1 MSDSQAPA
9 GGSRFRVPHTL
20 ALMFMMMIVALLLT
34 WILPPGQF
42 DTVVN
47 DSGRE
52 VVVPGTYE
60 QIEDPDRL
68 SVWSLFTSVPRAMA
82 EAQGIIFFV
91 LIIGGALRVIRET
104 GAIDAFLGRVID
116 RFSHNS
122 GLLIFIGVFLFAAAS
137 ATLGMAE
144 EYIPFAGILIA
155 VCVAMRMD
163 VVAAIGI
170 MVVGYGVGYGATIM
184 NPFTLL
190 IAQDVAELQPA
201 SGWQFRLAL
210 FVPFLAIGV
219 HHVWSYARRVQRD
232 PEASLVHGV
241 DEAQP
246 PPQAEQ
252 LPLTWRRIGVLVAT
266 LAALSLLVWGITVH
280 HWYLVELG
288 AMFIGLSIVV
298 GVVARFSID
307 RLAITF
313 SNGAAELA
321 GTAVL
326 IGFARAIALLLED
339 GHVLHTIVNAMASP
353 LIGLPAELSA
363 VGMLGIQSV
372 MNIFVSSGS
381 GQAYL
386 TMPLMAPIGDL
397 VGVERQVSVLAYQFG
412 DGFMNMIVPTNPVL
426 MGILGLAGIP
436 YARWFRF
443 IFPLILKLLAA
454 AAIAMVVAVQIG
466 YQ

>member
-1 MSDSQAPA
+1 MTDPAAPA
-9 GGSRFRVPHTL
+9 TGPRLRVPHTL
-20 ALMFMMMIVALLLT
+20 ALMFIMMVVALLLT

-42 DTVVN
+42 DTTVN
-47 DSGRE
+47 ESGRE

-60 QIEDPDRL
+60 TIEEPDRL
-68 SVWSLFTSVPRAMA
+68 PAWALFTAVPRAMA

-104 GAIDAFLGRVID
+104 GAIDALLGRVIA

-122 GLLIFIGVFLFAAAS
+122 GLLIFSGVFLFAAAS
-137 ATLGMAE
+137 ATLGIAE

-163 VVAAIGI
+163 TVAAIGI
-170 MVVGYGVGYGATIM
+170 MVVGYGVGYGATVM

-190 IAQDVAELQPA
+190 IAQDVAELQPV
-201 SGWQFRLAL
+201 SGWAFRLAL

-219 HHVWSYARRVQRD
+219 HHVWSYARRVQND
-232 PEASLVHGV
+232 PEASLVHGI

-252 LPLTWRRIGVLVAT
+252 LPVTGRRIAVLAAT
-266 LAALSLLVWGITVH
+266 LGALALLVWGITAH
-280 HWYLVELG
+280 RWYLVELG
-288 AMFIGLSIVV
+288 AIFIALSVLV
-298 GVVARFSID
+298 GFIARFSID
-307 RLAITF
+307 RLAVTF
-313 SNGAAELA
+313 SSGAAELA
-321 GTAVL
+321 GTAIL

-339 GHVLHTIVNAMASP
+339 GQVLHTIVNAMATP

-397 VGVERQVSVLAYQFG
+397 VGVSRQISVLAYQFG

-443 IFPLILKLLAA
+443 IAPLILKLLAA
-454 AAIAMVVAVQIG
+454 AAVAMIVAVRIG
-466 YQ
+466 YA

>member
-1 MSDSQAPA
+1 MTESQTGPTASP
-9 GGSRFRVPHTL
+9 FRIPHTL
-20 ALMFMMMIVALLLT
+20 ALMFIMMVVALVLT
-34 WILPPGQF
+34 WILPAGEF
-42 DTVVN
+42 ETVVN
-47 DSGRE
+47 ESGRE
-52 VVVPGTYE
+52 VVVPGTYATL
-60 QIEDPDRL
+60 EDAETL
-68 SVWSLFTSVPRAMA
+68 SPWALFTAVPRAMA
-82 EAQGIIFFV
+82 DAQGIIFFV

-104 GAIDAFLGRVID
+104 GAIDAFLGAVIE
-116 RFSHNS
+116 RYSHNS
-122 GLLIFIGVFLFAAAS
+122 GLLIFFGVFLFAAAS

-163 VVAAIGI
+163 TVAAIGI
-170 MVVGYGVGYGATIM
+170 LVVGYGVGYGATLI
-184 NPFTLL
+184 NPFTLF
-190 IAQDVAELQPA
+190 IAQDVAELQPG
-201 SGWQFRLAL
+201 SGLWYRAII
-210 FVPFLAIGV
+210 FVPFLAVGV
-219 HHVWSYARRVQRD
+219 HHLWAYARKVQRH
-232 PEASLVHGV
+232 PEASLVHGI

-246 PPQAEQ
+246 PTQAERM
-252 LPLTWRRIGVLVAT
+252 PMTRPGIAV
-266 LAALSLLVWGITVH
+266 LAATFGALALLVYGIKAH
-280 HWYLVELG
+280 GWYLVELG
-288 AMFIGLSIVV
+288 AMFIALSIIV
-298 GVVARFSID
+298 GIIARMGVD
-307 RLAITF
+307 RLAVSF

-339 GHVLHTIVNAMASP
+339 GQVLHTVVNAMASP
-353 LIGLPAELSA
+353 LVGLPSELSA

-443 IFPLILKLLAA
+443 IFPLILKLLAMA
-454 AAIAMVVAVQIG
+454 ALAMVVAVWIG
-466 YQ
+466 YN

>member
-1 MSDSQAPA
+1 MTDSQAATKAAP
-9 GGSRFRVPHTL
+9 FRIPHTL
-20 ALMFMMMIVALLLT
+20 ALMFIMMIVALVLT
-34 WILPPGQF
+34 WILPAGQF

-47 DSGRE
+47 ESGRE
-52 VVVPGTYE
+52 VVVPGTYDTL
-60 QIEDPDRL
+60 EDAGKL
-68 SVWSLFTSVPRAMA
+68 SPWSLFTSVPRAMA
-82 EAQGIIFFV
+82 DAQGIIFFV

-104 GAIDAFLGRVID
+104 GAIDAFLGSVIE
-116 RFSHNS
+116 RYSHNS
-122 GLLIFIGVFLFAAAS
+122 GLLIFFGVFLFAAAS

-163 VVAAIGI
+163 TVAAIGI
-170 MVVGYGVGYGATIM
+170 MVVGYGVGYGATLI
-184 NPFTLL
+184 NPFTLF
-190 IAQDVAELQPA
+190 IAQDVAELQPG
-201 SGWQFRLAL
+201 SGLGYRAVL
-210 FVPFLAIGV
+210 FAPFLAVGV
-219 HHVWSYARRVQRD
+219 HHVWAYARKVQRN
-232 PEASLVHGV
+232 PEASLVHGI

-246 PPQAEQ
+246 PPQAEKV
-252 LPLTWRRIGVLVAT
+252 PMTGPRIAVLTAT
-266 LAALSLLVWGITVH
+266 FGALALLVYGIKAH
-280 HWYLVELG
+280 GWYLVELG
-288 AMFIGLSIVV
+288 AMFIALSIIV
-298 GVVARFSID
+298 GLIARMGID
-307 RLAITF
+307 RLAVTF

-339 GHVLHTIVNAMASP
+339 GQVLHTIVNAMASP
-353 LIGLPAELSA
+353 LVGLPAELSA

-443 IFPLILKLLAA
+443 VFPLILKLPAMAA
-454 AAIAMVVAVQIG
+454 LVMVVAVWIG
-466 YQ
+466 YN

>member
-1 MSDSQAPA
+1 MTQPPASPPAP
-9 GGSRFRVPHTL
+9 RFRVPHTL

-47 DSGRE
+47 ESGRE
-52 VVVPGTYE
+52 VVVPGTYGTL
-60 QIEDPDRL
+60 DDADRL
-68 SVWSLFTSVPRAMA
+68 PVWALFTSVPRAMA

-104 GAIDAFLGRVID
+104 GAIDAFLGRAID
-116 RFSHNS
+116 RFGHNS
-122 GLLIFIGVFLFAAAS
+122 GLLIFTGVFLFAAAS

-155 VCVAMRMD
+155 LCVSMRMD
-163 VVAAIGI
+163 TVAAIGI
-170 MVVGYGVGYGATIM
+170 MVVGYGVGYGAALI
-184 NPFTLL
+184 NPFTLF
-190 IAQDVAELQPA
+190 IAQDVAELQPG
-201 SGWQFRLAL
+201 SGMGYRALL

-219 HHVWSYARRVQRD
+219 HHVWSYARRVQND
-232 PEASLVHGV
+232 PEASLVHGI

-252 LPLTWRRIGVLVAT
+252 VPLTGRRIAVLAAT
-266 LAALSLLVWGITVH
+266 LGALALLVYGVRFH
-280 HWYLVELG
+280 GWYLVELG
-288 AMFIGLSIVV
+288 AMFIALAIVV
-298 GVVARFSID
+298 GAIARFGLD

-313 SNGAAELA
+313 NSGAAELA
-321 GTAVL
+321 GTAIL

-339 GHVLHTIVNAMASP
+339 GQVLHTIVNAMAAP
-353 LIGLPAELSA
+353 LTGLPAELSA
-363 VGMLGIQSV
+363 VGMLVIQSV

-443 IFPLILKLLAA
+443 MLPLIAKLLAFA
-454 AAIAMVVAVQIG
+454 AVAMVVAVMIG
-466 YQ
+466 YR